1 MFNLTDAGIFMKTN
15 LTKGNIK
22 AFLAK
27 NASPSA
33 TTGSEKSLDSL
44 ARERSFAE
52 LHPDITPFSQD
63 KIEPSFAQQ
72 TETHS
77 TLFEHIKQKKQ
88 RQQLTTT
95 TKQRHAEFTFSDGFE
110 AHFPDDTALLWHQGD
125 KRCAALLKRCRRG
138 DFTPEYELD
147 CHGMT
152 KAYAKEELAALLVQ
166 AYKQDI
172 ACVSIMHGH
181 GSGVLKRA
189 LPNYIM
195 QYPHII
201 GFCQAPKQWGGQAGI
216 LILLDVPQLSQF
228 E

>member
-1 MFNLTDAGIFMKTN
+1 MKTN

-138 DFTPEYELD
+138 DFAPEYELD

-181 GSGVLKRA
+181 ASGVLKRA
-189 LPNYIM
+189 LPS
-195 QYPHII
+195 
-201 GFCQAPKQWGGQAGI
+201 
-216 LILLDVPQLSQF
+216 L
-228 E
+228 

>member
-1 MFNLTDAGIFMKTN
+1 MFNFTDVGIFMKTN

-27 NASPSA
+27 NAPPSA
-33 TTGSEKSLDSL
+33 TTGTAEPLETES
-44 ARERSFAE
+44 SFAE
-52 LHPDITPFSQD
+52 LHPDITPLRQD
-63 KIEPSFAQQ
+63 KIAPIPPQKSLAD
-72 TETHS
+72 TSLSKHV
-77 TLFEHIKQKKQ
+77 KQRKQ
-88 RQQLTTT
+88 RQQLTSS
-95 TKQRHAEFTFSDGFE
+95 TKQRNAEFTFSDGFE
-110 AHFPDDTALLWHQGD
+110 AHFPEDTALLWHQGD

-138 DFTPEYELD
+138 DFTPEYVLD

-152 KAYAKEELAALLVQ
+152 KAHAKEELGALLVQ
-166 AYKQDI
+166 AYKQDV

-189 LPNYIM
+189 IPNYIM

-228 E
+228 A

>member
-1 MFNLTDAGIFMKTN
+1 MFILTDAGIFMKTN

-27 NASPSA
+27 NTSPAA
-33 TTGSEKSLDSL
+33 TTGSQKSLEPL
-44 ARERSFAE
+44 ARDRSFAE
-52 LHPDITPFSQD
+52 LHPDITPFRQD
-63 KIEPSFAQQ
+63 KIAPSFPQK
-72 TETHS
+72 TDSPS
-77 TLFEHIKQKKQ
+77 TLSKHIKQ
-88 RQQLTTT
+88 R
-95 TKQRHAEFTFSDGFE
+95 KQRHAEFTFSDGFE
-110 AHFPDDTALLWHQGD
+110 AHFPEDTALMWHQGD

-138 DFTPEYELD
+138 DFAPEYELD

-166 AYKQDI
+166 AFKQDI

-195 QYPHII
+195 QFPHII